1 MNWVF
6 GVIIGVLIFLFL
18 VFFITASNGSNG
30 QGMFSSGNP
39 INSVA
44 ASSLVTSPQGDAGV
58 NLLGSGANAINAVN
72 AMNVNLL
79 GNVAANAAGSV
90 VNAAIVNNA
99 LNAANVVNVV
109 NTGNAGNPVPDQE
122 VKSFN
127 QLYVEFGNN
136 AMGYLSG
143 ETEKSVLVESIDS
156 LSNVL
161 CSNEKEL
168 VASLY
173 LKKIEILQKLVVLY
187 KKSNDISM
195 VSPEI
200 TAIKKKVREYSD
212 KLAKKMTGC
221 LNVKFSE
228 IRYFY
233 TLSDSI
239 IIKYA
244 VVEDLQERQ
253 RVKSI
258 FSDVVSKMMLN

>member
-1 MNWVF
+1 MNWIF

-18 VFFITASNGSNG
+18 VFLIMASNGQNG
-30 QGMFSSGNP
+30 QGMFSSAKP
-39 INSVA
+39 LSA
-44 ASSLVTSPQGDAGV
+44 ASAAVTTPQGDMGV
-58 NLLGSGANAINAVN
+58 NLLGSGVNAVNAVN

-79 GNVAANAAGSV
+79 GNVAANAAGNV
-90 VNAAIVNNA
+90 ANAAIVNNA
-99 LNAANVVNVV
+99 LNAANVVNAV
-109 NTGNAGNPVPDQE
+109 NPPPDQE

-143 ETEKSVLVESIDS
+143 ETEKSVLIDSIDS

-173 LKKIEILQKLVVLY
+173 LKKIEILQKLVALY
-187 KKSNDISM
+187 KKSNDIFM

-258 FSDVVSKMMLN
+258 FSDVVSKMILN